1 MEATNGINA
10 RLSRAER
17 DIERLVDRKADL
29 DDIISLRREVGEV
42 KKILLWF
49 MGIAATAMLSGF
61 GVVLGILVTH

>member
-61 GVVLGILVTH
+61 GVVVGILVTN